1 MRTPPPSIRCIDV
14 DEDAIPWFF
23 IQSCFSKD
31 RKQLKANRANKDT
44 AHTTLR
50 NPQNPFQASTL
61 LARQE
66 DIIQIAQ
73 IILQTERQSVADA
86 ETLARVMSIVKAP
99 LPNKRRIDD
108 NAEISVL
115 DFWKYLLQWV
125 FYRCVNGFLPSIE
138 AYDLLKIIPPSV
150 GGRAVLERICCERNP
165 VTRVLL
171 SKLLFSTINNKSKSL
186 ARFMLQNGA
195 DPKDCHGF
203 ASTRWTHDREMTAL
217 HRAAQLH
224 DTEAV
229 KLLLEYGANPNDA
242 IVSSID
248 ETALLLALERPGGT
262 DIIAL
267 LIENKTNL
275 HASLHQDLHSASSQP
290 FNQYLIEAVTNKDSK
305 SVELLVDKGADINV
319 LPALCQPSALQTAIE
334 ADDIEKVDMLLALG
348 ADPIG
353 RLRSNFSTT
362 DSELTLPL
370 TAAARYHDTIATQ
383 KLIRAGANID
393 DFIPPCSN
401 AVYSYRWSKTN
412 QTALQA
418 SIESCNYDITRLL
431 LRHGIDP
438 DIRDCTT
445 SMAL

>member
-1 MRTPPPSIRCIDV
+1 
-14 DEDAIPWFF
+14 
-23 IQSCFSKD
+23 
-31 RKQLKANRANKDT
+31 
-44 AHTTLR
+44 
-50 NPQNPFQASTL
+50 
-61 LARQE
+61 
-66 DIIQIAQ
+66 
-73 IILQTERQSVADA
+73 
-86 ETLARVMSIVKAP
+86 
-99 LPNKRRIDD
+99 
-108 NAEISVL
+108 
-115 DFWKYLLQWV
+115 
-125 FYRCVNGFLPSIE
+125 
-138 AYDLLKIIPPSV
+138 
-150 GGRAVLERICCERNP
+150 
-165 VTRVLL
+165 
-171 SKLLFSTINNKSKSL
+171 
-186 ARFMLQNGA
+186 
-195 DPKDCHGF
+195 
-203 ASTRWTHDREMTAL
+203 MTAL
-217 HRAAQLH
+217 HRAAPLH

-229 KLLLEYGANPNDA
+229 RLLLEYGADPNDT

-275 HASLHQDLHSASSQP
+275 RASLHQDLHSASSQP

-353 RLRSNFSTT
+353 RLPSNFSTT

-370 TAAARYHDTIATQ
+370 TAAARYHGTIATQ

-393 DFIPPCSN
+393 DFIPSCSN

-431 LRHGIDP
+431 LRHGTDP
-438 DIRDCTT
+438 NIRDCST
-445 SMAL
+445 STALQQAARAFCHHQGQWEIIILLLLSGADVNTSPTVGFESENVLQAAARTGDLNLMKLLMYFGGNPFMKTFDLESLTLKSFTCFLAAIVSENMHLVLFLYDLGADINEPAEAVRQTALQAAASLGNIQLLDWLLYHGADVNRHHGYFDNTPLSCI